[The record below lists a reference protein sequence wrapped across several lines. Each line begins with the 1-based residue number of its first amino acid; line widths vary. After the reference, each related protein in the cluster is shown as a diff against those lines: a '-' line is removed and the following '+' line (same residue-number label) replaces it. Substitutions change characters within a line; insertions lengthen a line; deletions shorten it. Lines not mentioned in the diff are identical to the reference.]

1 MEGRCIFVFFM
12 IFNSIFGLVGLG
24 LLGLG
29 IAAIIIKP
37 TTSTAGTIT
46 VTQAA
51 IALIVIGG
59 YITLLLIL
67 GACSWK
73 KTGVLIAYFILSIFL
88 LLAEVAMIIVI
99 KVADNAVDGSSSEK
113 EAFHEGAMIALIAFG
128 VALGISFMSFLCST
142 IYFCTMRRASGPQ
155 LYSEVKNMEYM
166 NMPQYQNV

>member
-37 TTSTAGTIT
+37 AAETGTLT

-73 KTGVLIAYFILSIFL
+73 KSGVLIAYFILSIFL
-88 LLAEVAMIIVI
+88 LLAEVGMIILI
-99 KVADNAVDGSSSEK
+99 KIADKQSGSS
-113 EAFHEGAMIALIAFG
+113 HEGLMYALIGFA
-128 VALGISFMSFLCST
+128 VALGISFLSFLCST
-142 IYFCTMRRASGPQ
+142 IYFCTMRRESGPH
-155 LYSEVKNMEYM
+155 LYSEVRNMEYT

>member
-37 TTSTAGTIT
+37 AAETGTLT

-73 KTGVLIAYFILSIFL
+73 KSGVLIAYFILSIFL
-88 LLAEVAMIIVI
+88 LLAEVGMIILI
-99 KVADNAVDGSSSEK
+99 KIADKQSDSS
-113 EAFHEGAMIALIAFG
+113 HEGLMYALIGFA
-128 VALGISFMSFLCST
+128 VALGISFLSFLCST
-142 IYFCTMRRASGPQ
+142 IYFCTMRRESGPH
-155 LYSEVKNMEYM
+155 LYSEVRNMEYT

>member
-37 TTSTAGTIT
+37 ATQTGTIT
-46 VTQAA
+46 VTQAG

-67 GACSWK
+67 GACSWRK
-73 KTGVLIAYFILSIFL
+73 SGVLIAYFILSIFL
-88 LLAEVAMIIVI
+88 LIAEIGMIILI
-99 KVADNAVDGSSSEK
+99 KIADKESGSL
-113 EAFHEGAMIALIAFG
+113 MYALIGFG
-128 VALGISFMSFLCST
+128 VALGISFLSFLCST
-142 IYFCTMRRASGPQ
+142 IYFCTMRRESGTH
-155 LYSEVKNMEYM
+155 LYSEVRNMEYT

>member
-37 TTSTAGTIT
+37 ATDTGTIT
-46 VTQAA
+46 VTQAG

-73 KTGVLIAYFILSIFL
+73 KSGVLIAYFILSIFL
-88 LLAEVAMIIVI
+88 LLAEVGMIILI
-99 KVADNAVDGSSSEK
+99 KIADKESGSST
-113 EAFHEGAMIALIAFG
+113 HDGLMYALIGFA
-128 VALGISFMSFLCST
+128 VALGISFLSFLCST
-142 IYFCTMRRASGPQ
+142 IYFCTMRRESGPH
-155 LYSEVKNMEYM
+155 LYSEVRNMEYT